1 MKSFSALS
9 QAGSAA
15 LLLALTGCAA
25 NTPATT
31 ATTPAATPAPADASA
46 TAQLGPVLPGVGL
59 DPANIDKSVA
69 PCDDFFQY
77 ASGTWLRNNPIPAA
91 ESRWSSWNG
100 LINQNEAVMRQ
111 ILETSAADKAAATG
125 TNLQRVGDYYATAMD
140 SVAIDKAGLKYLQ
153 PELARIAAVK
163 DLRGLQT
170 ELVRAQRLQTRSVF
184 GLGVNQDRKKSDE
197 YALYLSQGGLSL
209 PDRDYYLK
217 DDARSRA
224 IRAAYTTY
232 LTNTF
237 KLLGE
242 SPAAA
247 AKSAATVLRLETRL
261 AKASKDRVALR
272 DPYANYNKMT
282 VAEATQKYPNLGLP
296 VMLPALGLSSAK
308 EVIVGQPEF
317 LQEASTALKQEPL
330 QDWKTYLRWHLTS
343 SLMSALPKAYGDE
356 AFRFQQV
363 LSGAKQQ
370 QPRWKRMLRA
380 TDDAMGEASGQLYV
394 DKAFAPETKVKAQQM
409 VANIKEAMGEHIRG
423 LEWMSPATKEEALKK
438 LNSFTV
444 KIGYPDKW
452 KDYSALNM
460 SRESYLKNVLAARE
474 WGVQDNLGRYGQ
486 PIDRTVWSMSPP
498 TVNAYYNSSLNEIV
512 FPAGIMQPPFFDPK
526 ADDAVNYGGMGA
538 VIGHEITHG
547 FDDRGRQS
555 DAQGNLRDWWT
566 KEDAAEFTKRADL
579 VGAQYSA
586 FQPLDSV
593 FVNGK
598 LTMGENLADFG
609 GLALAYSALEKE
621 LQKKYGSN
629 PRPRY
634 DGFTPEQRFFLGWA
648 QVWRTNARPE
658 YIRQQVLT
666 DPHSPAQYRT
676 NGPLM
681 NMPQFYEAF
690 GCKEDA
696 KMVRAQNVRA
706 TIW

>member
-1 MKSFSALS
+1 MTP
-9 QAGSAA
+9 QRT
-15 LLLALTGCAA
+15 LLLTLGTAAGLALGSCATSA
-25 NTPATT
+25 PATT
-31 ATTPAATPAPADASA
+31 ASTTASPAAAAP
-46 TAQLGPVLPGVGL
+46 QLGPIMPGVGL
-59 DPANIDKSVA
+59 DPANIDPSVSA
-69 PCDDFFQY
+69 CEDFFQY
-77 ASGTWLRNNPIPAA
+77 ASGTWLKNNPVPAA

-111 ILETSAADKAAATG
+111 ILEESAANTTATKG
-125 TNLQRVGDYYATAMD
+125 SNLQKVGDYYATAMD
-140 SVAIDKAGLKYLQ
+140 STTIEKAGLKYLN
-153 PELARIAAVK
+153 PELNRIDKIKGLK
-163 DLRGLQT
+163 DLQMG
-170 ELVRAQRLQTRSVF
+170 LVRAQQLQTRSVF

-217 DDARSRA
+217 DDSRSKT
-224 IRAAYTTY
+224 IRAAYLVY
-232 LTNTF
+232 LNNTF
-237 KLLGE
+237 KMLGNT
-242 SPAAA
+242 PAEA
-247 AKSAATVLRLETRL
+247 AKSAAAVLRIETRL
-261 AKASKDRVALR
+261 AKASKDRVAMR
-272 DPYANYNKMT
+272 DPYANYNKMS
-282 VAEATQKYPNLGLP
+282 VAEASKQFPNLNLP
-296 VMLPALGLSSAK
+296 AMLPALSLAGAQ

-317 LQEASTALKQEPL
+317 LKEANAALTQEPL
-330 QDWKTYLRWHLTS
+330 QDWKTYLRWHLVS
-343 SLMSALPKAYGDE
+343 SVVSALPQAYVDE
-356 AFRFQQV
+356 QFRFQQV

-380 TDDAMGEASGQLYV
+380 TDGSLGEAFGQLYV
-394 DKAFAPETKVKAQQM
+394 DKAFKPETKVKAQQM
-409 VANIKEAMGEHIRG
+409 VANIKEAMGEHIQG
-423 LEWMSPATKEEALKK
+423 LEWMSPATKEEAMKK

-452 KDYSALNM
+452 KDYSALNI
-460 SRESYLKNVLAARE
+460 SRESYLQNVLAARE
-474 WGVQDNLGRYGQ
+474 WESKDNVSRYGK
-486 PIDRTVWSMSPP
+486 PIDRSVWGMTPP

-566 KEDAAEFTKRADL
+566 KEDATEFTKRADM

-586 FQPLDSV
+586 FSPLDSV

-609 GLALAYSALEKE
+609 GLALAYSALEKQ
-621 LQKKYGSN
+621 LKQKYGST
-629 PRPRY
+629 PPPRY
-634 DGFTPEQRFFLGWA
+634 DGFTPEQRFFLAWA

-658 YIRQQVLT
+658 YLRQQVLT
-666 DPHSPAQYRT
+666 DSHSPAQYRT

-681 NMPQFYEAF
+681 NMPEFYEAF
-690 GCKEDA
+690 GCKEPA
-696 KMVRAQNVRA
+696 KMVRQEQQRA
-706 TIW
+706 RIW

>member
-1 MKSFSALS
+1 MGTAAGLVLS
-9 QAGSAA
+9 
-15 LLLALTGCAA
+15 GCASSTPVA
-25 NTPATT
+25 TATEPTTAPATAT
-31 ATTPAATPAPADASA
+31 AVTASA
-46 TAQLGPVLPGVGL
+46 GPVLPGVGL
-59 DPANIDKSVA
+59 DPANIDKSVS

-77 ASGTWLRNNPIPAA
+77 ASGTWLKNNPIPAA
-91 ESRWSSWNG
+91 ESRWSSWNT
-100 LINQNEAVMRQ
+100 LINQNEAVMRS
-111 ILETSAADKAAATG
+111 ILEESAANTSATKG
-125 TNLQRVGDYYATAMD
+125 SNLQKVGDYYASSMD
-140 SVAIDKAGLKYLQ
+140 SMAIEKAGLKYLQ

-163 DLRGLQT
+163 DLKGLQT
-170 ELVRAQRLQTRSVF
+170 ALVRAQRLQTRSVF

-197 YALYLSQGGLSL
+197 YALYLSQGGLTL

-217 DDARSRA
+217 DDARSKG
-224 IRAAYTTY
+224 IRTAYTTY

-237 KLLGE
+237 KMLGE
-242 SPAAA
+242 TPANA
-247 AKSAATVLRLETRL
+247 AKNAATVLRIETRL

-282 VAEATQKYPNLGLP
+282 VAEASRLYPNLGLTA
-296 VMLPALGLSSAK
+296 MLPSLGLSSAK
-308 EVIVGQPEF
+308 EVIVGQPDF
-317 LQEASTALKQEPL
+317 LKEANMALKQESL
-330 QDWKTYLRWHLTS
+330 ADWKTYLRAHLVNS
-343 SLMSALPKAYGDE
+343 VSSALPKAYVDE
-356 AFRFQQV
+356 SFRFQQV
-363 LSGAKQQ
+363 LSGAKEQ

-380 TDDAMGEASGQLYV
+380 TDGALGEAFGQLYV
-394 DKAFAPETKVKAQQM
+394 DKAFTPETKVKAQEM

-423 LEWMSPATKEEALKK
+423 LEWMSAATKEEALKK
-438 LNSFTV
+438 LNAFTV

-452 KDYSALNM
+452 KDYSALNI
-460 SRESYLKNVLAARE
+460 SRESYLKNMLAARE
-474 WGVQDNLGRYGQ
+474 WESKDNLSRYGK
-486 PIDRTVWSMSPP
+486 PIDRSVWGMTPP

-566 KEDAAEFTKRADL
+566 KEDADEFTKRADM

-609 GLALAYSALEKE
+609 GLALAYSALEKQ
-621 LQKKYGSN
+621 LQKQHGN
-629 PRPRY
+629 GPRPQY
-634 DGFTPEQRFFLGWA
+634 DGFSPEQRFFLAWA

-658 YIRQQVLT
+658 YIRQQVQT

-681 NMPQFYEAF
+681 NMPEFYEAF
-690 GCKEDA
+690 GCKDQG
-696 KMVRAQNVRA
+696 KMVRAQNERA
-706 TIW
+706 RIW

>member
-1 MKSFSALS
+1 MTTQRTFLLTLGTA
-9 QAGSAA
+9 AG
-15 LLLALTGCAA
+15 LALGGCAA
-25 NTPATT
+25 SAPATT
-31 ATTPAATPAPADASA
+31 ASTTTAPMAEP
-46 TAQLGPVLPGVGL
+46 TAQLGPIVPGVGI
-59 DPANIDKSVA
+59 DPANIDKSVS

-77 ASGTWLRNNPIPAA
+77 ASGTWLQNNPIPAA

-111 ILETSAADKAAATG
+111 ILEESAANTTAARG
-125 TNLQRVGDYYATAMD
+125 SNLQKVGDYYATAMD
-140 SVAIDKAGLKYLQ
+140 SMAIEKAGLKYLQ
-153 PELARIAAVK
+153 PELNRINGIK
-163 DLRGLQT
+163 NLRDLQNG
-170 ELVRAQRLQTRSVF
+170 LVRAQQIQTRSVF
-184 GLGVNQDRKKSDE
+184 GLGVAQDRKKSDE
-197 YALYLSQGGLSL
+197 YALYLSQGGLTL

-217 DDARSRA
+217 DDARSKT

-237 KLLGE
+237 KMLGD
-242 SPAAA
+242 SPATA
-247 AKSAATVLRLETRL
+247 AKNAVTVMRLETRL

-282 VAEATQKYPNLGLP
+282 VAEASQQFPNLNLP
-296 VMLPALGLSSAK
+296 AMLPALDLGSAK

-317 LQEASTALKQEPL
+317 LKEANAALKQEPL
-330 QDWKTYLRWHLTS
+330 GDWKTYLRWHLVS
-343 SLMSALPKAYGDE
+343 SVASALPQAYVE
-356 AFRFQQV
+356 ESFRFQQV

-380 TDDAMGEASGQLYV
+380 TDGSLGEAFGQLYV
-394 DKAFAPETKVKAQQM
+394 DKAFKPETKVKAQQM
-409 VANIKEAMGEHIRG
+409 VANIKEAMGEHIKG
-423 LEWMSPATKEEALKK
+423 LEWMSPVTKEEALKK

-452 KDYSALNM
+452 KDYSALTI
-460 SRESYLKNVLAARE
+460 SRESYLKNMLAARE
-474 WGVQDNLGRYGQ
+474 WEGKDNVSRYGK
-486 PIDRTVWSMSPP
+486 PIDRSVWGMTPP

-512 FPAGIMQPPFFDPK
+512 FPAGIMQPPFFDPN

-566 KEDAAEFTKRADL
+566 KEDATEFTKRADM

-609 GLALAYSALEKE
+609 GLALAYSALEKQ
-621 LQKKYGSN
+621 LKQKYGST
-629 PRPRY
+629 PPPRY
-634 DGFTPEQRFFLGWA
+634 DGFTPEQRFFLAWA

-681 NMPQFYEAF
+681 NMPEFYEAF
-690 GCKEDA
+690 GCKEQG
-696 KMVRAQNVRA
+696 KMVRAENQRA
-706 TIW
+706 RIW